1 MKAGHTQ
8 CAEALCE
15 VLRKKCK
22 FIIIQF
28 AIPYKMQLAILF
40 LLDAGTLPPNSSGTS

>member
-22 FIIIQF
+22 FIIKGACYTGVGSHRQ
-28 AIPYKMQLAILF
+28 AIF
-40 LLDAGTLPPNSSGTS
+40 EST

>member
-15 VLRKKCK
+15 VLREKCEWN
-22 FIIIQF
+22 
-28 AIPYKMQLAILF
+28 ASY
-40 LLDAGTLPPNSSGTS
+40 SSSNCY

>member
-15 VLRKKCK
+15 VLREKCEW
-22 FIIIQF
+22 
-28 AIPYKMQLAILF
+28 
-40 LLDAGTLPPNSSGTS
+40 NSSYSCSLNLVYYLLLSPW